1 MRSFV
6 DLLLAQAPREAYERL
21 VRDAE
26 RADEPGAAHL
36 RANLAKALQLRD
48 GLERQ
53 RKREAELSGLYATAN
68 DLTSIRDLDQ
78 ILLAIVRRARQLLG
92 TDIAYLALND
102 RDEEVC
108 RILVTDG
115 SVSDSFANLRMSF
128 GTGLLGLVAQ
138 TGQPYS
144 TSDYNAD
151 ERFHHRGYIDEA
163 VDDESIRAILGVPM
177 LVDGQCIGALLAAN
191 RTPRPFP
198 AQEVQLLGSF
208 AAHAAI
214 ALENARLFEQ
224 VADANE
230 RLRERTADAESAADM
245 HDNLMAVLLR
255 GGDQAEVAR
264 VLATS
269 LRASVTIADPS
280 GEILYATSP
289 SDADGVADPVPDAPV
304 PPPADVTRE
313 ALETGRSIATG
324 GSPPSWVATASAG
337 GDHLATIVV
346 SRRAPLSDADRRS
359 LERTAVVVAMLGLLV
374 RTAVEAEER
383 VRADLLDDLLED
395 SIGDLARVR
404 ERARRQGVAIDRP
417 TVVLAFGVGE
427 PDRRRTAET
436 LARIAAAAGGLS
448 GVRAGAHVLAMPA
461 EDHMD
466 SARRVHDQLGRA
478 GVCST
483 IGVAGPAQSPAG
495 WSAAFREARQCMRAL
510 VALGR
515 TGDVADDGHI
525 GFARLL
531 LGDSGEAEADEFVTA
546 AIGPL
551 LDYDRRRGTELART
565 LDCWF
570 DNGGSAVAVG
580 RSMHVHANTVTQ
592 RLERIANLIG
602 PAWRDPARS
611 LDVRLALRVHRLR
624 DM

>member
-1 MRSFV
+1 MSSFV

-26 RADEPGAAHL
+26 RTGEAGAEQL
-36 RANLAKALQLRD
+36 RADVGKALQLHD
-48 GLERQ
+48 TLERQ

-102 RDEEVC
+102 PQAEET

-115 SVSDSFANLRMSF
+115 SVSDAFANLRMAF

-144 TSDYNAD
+144 TSDYHAD
-151 ERFHHRGYIDEA
+151 ARFRHRGYIDEA
-163 VDDESIRAILGVPM
+163 VADESIRAILGVPM
-177 LVDGQCIGALLAAN
+177 LVDGECIGALLAAN
-191 RTPRPFP
+191 RTTRPFP

-214 ALENARLFEQ
+214 ALENARLFER
-224 VADANE
+224 VEEANE
-230 RLRERTADAESAADM
+230 RLRERTADAEAAADL
-245 HDNLMAVLLR
+245 HDSLMAVLLQ
-255 GGDQAEVAR
+255 GGDQAAVAQ

-269 LRASVTIADPS
+269 LRAEVTIADPD
-280 GEILYATSP
+280 GEVLFTT
-289 SDADGVADPVPDAPV
+289 DEDGAAVGGREPV
-304 PPPADVTRE
+304 PPEITEE
-313 ALETGRSIATG
+313 ALATGRSVATR

-346 SRRAPLSDADRRS
+346 ARESGLSAADRRS
-359 LERTAVVVAMLGLLV
+359 LERTAVVVAMLRLLV

-383 VRADLLDDLLED
+383 VRADLLDDLLD
-395 SIGDLARVR
+395 DAIDDLARVR
-404 ERARRQGVAIDRP
+404 ERARRQDVVIDRA
-417 TVVLAFGVGE
+417 TAVLAIGVD
-427 PDRRRTAET
+427 PADQRRAAET
-436 LARIAAAAGGLS
+436 LSRVAAEDAGLSGMRAGALVLAAPADDPLGLATRLRERLQRS
-448 GVRAGAHVLAMPA
+448 GVRA
-461 EDHMD
+461 
-466 SARRVHDQLGRA
+466 
-478 GVCST
+478 T
-483 IGVAGPAQSPAG
+483 IGVAGPVDDPRQWAG
-495 WSAAFREARQCMRAL
+495 ALREARQCLHAL

-515 TGDVADDGHI
+515 SGEVADDRHI

-531 LGDSGEAEADEFVTA
+531 LGDSGPAEAEEFVRST
-546 AIGPL
+546 IGPL
-551 LDYDRRRGTELART
+551 LDYDCRRGTELTRT

-580 RSMHVHANTVTQ
+580 RAMHVHANTVTQ
-592 RLERIANLIG
+592 RLERIAKLIG
-602 PAWRDPARS
+602 RSWRDPARS
-611 LDVRLALRVHRLR
+611 LDVRLALRIHRLR
-624 DM
+624 GDIRGSM

>member
-1 MRSFV
+1 MPSFV

-21 VRDAE
+21 VCEAE
-26 RADEPGAAHL
+26 ANGEPGAAHL
-36 RANLAKALQLRD
+36 RANLGKALQLRD
-48 GLERQ
+48 TLERQ

-92 TDIAYLALND
+92 TDIAYLALTD
-102 RDEEVC
+102 HDAEQT
-108 RILVTDG
+108 RIRVTDG
-115 SVSDSFANLRMSF
+115 SVSDSFANLRMTF

-144 TSDYNAD
+144 TSDYHAD
-151 ERFHHRGYIDEA
+151 KRFQHRGYIDEA
-163 VDDESIRAILGVPM
+163 VADESIRAILGVPM
-177 LVDGQCIGALLAAN
+177 LVDGECIGALLAAN
-191 RTPRPFP
+191 RATRPFP

-224 VADANE
+224 VADTNE
-230 RLRERTADAESAADM
+230 RLRERTADAEAAADM
-245 HDNLMAVLLR
+245 HDSLMAVLLR
-255 GGDQAEVAR
+255 GGDQAEVAQ

-269 LRASVTIADPS
+269 LRADVTIADPD
-280 GEILYATSP
+280 GEVLHSTG
-289 SDADGVADPVPDAPV
+289 DASTDAVAVPD
-304 PPPADVTRE
+304 DVARE
-313 ALETGRSIATG
+313 ALATGRSVATA

-346 SRRAPLSDADRRS
+346 TRRTPLSAADRRS

-383 VRADLLDDLLED
+383 VRADLLDDLLGHPVD
-395 SIGDLARVR
+395 DLARVR
-404 ERARRQGVAIDRP
+404 ERARRQDVAVDRP
-417 TVVLAFGVGE
+417 TTVLAIGTE
-427 PDRRRTAET
+427 PADRRRAAET
-436 LARIAAAAGGLS
+436 LSRVASESGGLS
-448 GVRAGAHVLAMPA
+448 GARAGALVLTLPCDEPLAGA
-461 EDHMD
+461 H
-466 SARRVHDQLGRA
+466 RVRDRLRRA
-478 GVCST
+478 GASGT
-483 IGVAGPAQSPAG
+483 IGVAGPVDSPTGWAG
-495 WSAAFREARQCMRAL
+495 AFREARQCLHAL

-515 TGDVADDGHI
+515 SGDVADDRQI
-525 GFARLL
+525 GFVRLL
-531 LGDSGEAEADEFVTA
+531 LGGSGRDEAEEFVQATV
-546 AIGPL
+546 GSL
-551 LDYDRRRGTELART
+551 LEYDRRRGTDLART

-580 RSMHVHANTVTQ
+580 RAMHVHANTVTQ
-592 RLERIANLIG
+592 RLERVTKLIG

-611 LDVRLALRVHRLR
+611 LDVRLALRIHRLGDGAPP